1 MIKLSILT
9 PVWNQEELVIKEL
22 ENLPRRDDIEVLVR
36 DDGSTDNTLKN
47 LRKYKKEHPDLNLTI
62 FSNGSNKG
70 VAWTKNRLLE
80 AMKGEYFHIHDSDD
94 YVFTEEYSE
103 VIDSLYGS
111 SEDIVTF
118 DLEVNDGRIFPIREH
133 TINGYCAQIG
143 RFIRKDFVDK
153 YGIRFP
159 EQIRAG
165 DDLYFNNDCIRN
177 GAVHRYSGIIAY
189 HYNFPREGSLYD
201 RQVKGEL

>member
-1 MIKLSILT
+1 MVKLSILT

-22 ENLPRRDDIEVLVR
+22 ENLPIRSDIEVIVR

-47 LRKYKKEHPDLNLTI
+47 LRKYKKDHPELNLKVL
-62 FSNGSNKG
+62 SNGSNKG

-80 AMKGEYFHIHDSDD
+80 EMHGEYFHIHDSDD
-94 YVFTEEYSE
+94 YVFTEEYE
-103 VIDSLYGS
+103 DVIDSLYNS

-118 DLEVNDGRIFPIREH
+118 DLEVNDGRIFPIREN

-159 EQIRAG
+159 ENIRAG
-165 DDLYFNNDCIRN
+165 DDLYFNNDCIRA
-177 GAVHRYSGIIAY
+177 GAVHRYTGIIAY

-201 RQVKGEL
+201 LQTKGEI

>member
-22 ENLPRRDDIEVLVR
+22 DNLPRRDDIEVLVR
-36 DDGSTDNTLKN
+36 DDGSTDNTLSN
-47 LRKYKKEHPDLNLTI
+47 LRKYKREHPELNLQVFT
-62 FSNGSNKG
+62 NGMNKG
-70 VAWTKNRLLE
+70 VAYTKNKLLD

-103 VIDSLYGS
+103 VIDSLYNS

-118 DLEVNDGRIFPIREH
+118 DLEVNDGRIFPIREN

-153 YGIRFP
+153 HGIRFP
-159 EQIRAG
+159 EHIRAG
-165 DDLYFNNDCIRN
+165 DDLNFNNDCIKS

-201 RQVKGEL
+201 LQTKGEI